1 MEKLGE
7 TIASALEAFWASQ
20 TLDVGGTETV
30 DDLVAAMDSFTAT
43 DVLGDIEP
51 IVGMDLPSGE
61 VIRRGGY
68 DSKDQFVTVLTQKI
82 LDYVAEHQK

>member
-20 TLDVGGTETV
+20 TLDIGGAETV
-30 DDLVAAMDSFTAT
+30 DDLVAAMDSFTAA

-51 IVGMDLPSGE
+51 IVGMELPSGE

-82 LDYVAEHQK
+82 LEFVAEHKK